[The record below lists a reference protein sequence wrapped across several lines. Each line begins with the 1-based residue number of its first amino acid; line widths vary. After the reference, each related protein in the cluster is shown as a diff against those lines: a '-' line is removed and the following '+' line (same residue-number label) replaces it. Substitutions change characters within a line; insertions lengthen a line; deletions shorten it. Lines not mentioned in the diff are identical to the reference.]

1 MWACFF
7 FFMLLLLLL
16 MSWNDKVQDGA
27 ILSTDNANLLCRTTL
42 NNLRNCYFTKRVD
55 GKCVNTLDSV
65 SSLSAKLLRTQ
76 TDINSFDYAT
86 CTQKQ
91 PHQTESS
98 L

>member
-1 MWACFF
+1 MAILGYDPVKCGPVFF
-7 FFMLLLLLL
+7 FFMLLLLVF

-76 TDINSFDYAT
+76 TDINRKKKF
-86 CTQKQ
+86 C
-91 PHQTESS
+91 
-98 L
+98 